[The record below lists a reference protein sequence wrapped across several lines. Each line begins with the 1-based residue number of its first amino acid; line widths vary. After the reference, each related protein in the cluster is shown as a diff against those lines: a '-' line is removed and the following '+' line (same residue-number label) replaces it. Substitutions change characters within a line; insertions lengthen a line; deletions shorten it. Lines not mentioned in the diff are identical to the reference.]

1 MVSGGLGKQYRDG
14 EIIYHQGELGQ
25 CMYVIQ
31 KGHVEETHRH
41 RDQEFCLAVL
51 NKGDFF
57 GEAALFENDVRTST
71 VRAAG
76 DAIVLALEKDMLLH
90 RMHREP
96 WLAFSLMQSMSNRI
110 RALEQAL
117 IHAGSKLSDVI
128 PKLNGASA
136 QAPDQETEKQS
147 AVEK

>member
-1 MVSGGLGKQYRDG
+1 
-14 EIIYHQGELGQ
+14 
-25 CMYVIQ
+25 MYVVQ
-31 KGHVEETHRH
+31 KGQVEETHRH
-41 RDQEFCLAVL
+41 GDQEFCLAVL
-51 NKGDFF
+51 GKGDFF

-76 DAIVLALEKDMLLH
+76 DAIVLALEKQMLLR

-96 WLAFSLMQSMSNRI
+96 SLAFTLMQSMSNRI

-128 PKLNGASA
+128 PKLSD
-136 QAPDQETEKQS
+136 APDRH
-147 AVEK
+147 